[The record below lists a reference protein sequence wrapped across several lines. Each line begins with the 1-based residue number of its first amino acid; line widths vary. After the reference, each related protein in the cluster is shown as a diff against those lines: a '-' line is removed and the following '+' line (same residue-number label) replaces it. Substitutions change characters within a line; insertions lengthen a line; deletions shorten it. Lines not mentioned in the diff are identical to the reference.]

1 MALVSVVAWRPGMPY
16 TGRQLQLQAGVPPDQ
31 LQDVRV
37 KGTPLHGLRDGP
49 AIAAVGMGGK
59 DIVAHIVGEV
69 FDFAVDCP
77 PPWPLEKV
85 SKGFYQSARRLNCGG
100 LDWTG

>member
-1 MALVSVVAWRPGMPY
+1 MPY

-49 AIAAVGMGGK
+49 VIDAVGMGGK
-59 DIVAHIVGEV
+59 DIVADIVGDV

-85 SKGFYQSARRLNCGG
+85 SKGSTSLRAG
-100 LDWTG
+100 

>member
-31 LQDVRV
+31 LQDIRV

-49 AIAAVGMGGK
+49 VIAAVGMGGQ
-59 DIVAHIVGEV
+59 DIVADIVGVV
-69 FDFAVDCP
+69 FDFAVRT

-85 SKGFYQSARRLNCGG
+85 SKGFYQSARRVNCGG
-100 LDWTG
+100 LD